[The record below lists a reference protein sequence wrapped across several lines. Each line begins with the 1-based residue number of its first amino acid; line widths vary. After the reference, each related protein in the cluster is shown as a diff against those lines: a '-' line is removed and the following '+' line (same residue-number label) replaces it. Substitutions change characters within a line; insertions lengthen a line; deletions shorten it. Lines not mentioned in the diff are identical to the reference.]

1 MGEHVWHRGRAQLAV
16 LAAVLAVMVA
26 GSALV
31 GVCVLLTTAAPQRA
45 LELAMADAPTTDVQV
60 GVALG
65 FPEDPDDEDVEPLVA
80 ATAREPSEAV
90 ATASALLTEP
100 FGDLP
105 RTVTTWTSSIMRYL
119 PPDGGPVSLGYLA
132 ELDDPDARGTLATG
146 RWPTATGEVAL
157 PTSASAALGLDA
169 GSSTGLAAETDG
181 TGVDLTIVGTFEPRP
196 GPAWQEDP
204 LRGAGV
210 GPDFRGHLAAYG
222 PFVVAPGGVA
232 DSGIPVRRVTLVAQ
246 PDLTR
251 ADAATLA
258 RAGARADMLPSDLDA
273 ALHDRAQNVVVDATF
288 TRTLDAARAQGRV
301 TGAGV
306 LAVALLGGALAAT
319 TVTLAAR
326 LVAGR
331 RAPEAALLAARGL
344 SRGRLVAQ
352 AATEAALLA
361 LVSVVPATVL
371 ALALYR
377 VLADVVGL
385 GPAAVP
391 RGVLVPLVASVAAVT
406 LVLAGLLVLPWLRT
420 VSPRGARDDRIGVVA
435 RSGADLLLL
444 VLAALAYLQLR
455 THRVVTGTLVDP
467 VLVAAPVVCLLAG
480 AVLMLRP
487 LALLARRADAR
498 AGSARS
504 LTLPLAAWAVARRRQ
519 GGAAAFLLVLATACA
534 TFGVGFAAT
543 WAQSQRDQAAALVG
557 TDLSVPAPAD
567 ALGTGAAVRTA
578 TAGHVSPV
586 TTRPTVLGSRARSGD
601 ETVRLVAVDTR
612 DADALL
618 RGRLPSEGWEDAT
631 SGLAPTGALGGVQLA
646 GTRGDLVVSG
656 HVADDV
662 PVTATLTLVVQDR
675 EGARGA
681 LPAGTVALDGTAHTL
696 VVPVPQGSSVV
707 AVDARLTAAGGD
719 PEAQR
724 TSRFGLDL
732 TMLGASTAP
741 AGAWSVADASGD
753 DLTAAVLDDVATRDV
768 PDGVRLTLT
777 GTVSLPALYWT
788 EGRLTALAFDPVDQV
803 PVVVSAPLADE
814 LGIEVGDGVQLT
826 PGLTRVEA
834 TVLGITAYVPSQPRG
849 PAVLADVDAL
859 SRATLSAGDLA
870 PLTDAWWAGGDIR
883 ADAAARL
890 VSHDVGPV
898 TTRTAVTHEAVDGPL
913 RAAQRAAAALLVV
926 AALALALTG
935 TALHATTA
943 LEAHRLD
950 VARLRGLG
958 APRRTVLAS
967 VLAEH
972 GVLTAA
978 PVLLGALLGALACWT
993 LGPLLAVSAQG
1004 QPPVPTAV
1012 TTWPWP
1018 ALAAV
1023 VVLLV
1028 LGCAAVVVPLASR
1041 AVRRSTVARL
1051 RAETLA

>member
-80 ATAREPSEAV
+80 STAREPSEAV

-105 RTVTTWTSSIMRYL
+105 RTVTTWTSSVMRYL

-251 ADAATLA
+251 ADAAALA
-258 RAGARADMLPSDLDA
+258 RAGARADGLHSDLDA

-344 SRGRLVAQ
+344 GRGRLVAQ

-361 LVSVVPATVL
+361 LISVVPATVL

-391 RGVLVPLVASVAAVT
+391 RGVLVASVAAVT

-681 LPAGTVALDGTAHTL
+681 LPAGTVALDGAAHTL

-719 PEAQR
+719 PEAER

-732 TMLGASTAP
+732 TMLRASTAP
-741 AGAWSVADASGD
+741 AGTWSVADASGD

-788 EGRLTALAFDPVDQV
+788 EARLTALAFDPVDQV

-890 VSHDVGPV
+890 VSHDVGPL

-972 GVLTAA
+972 GVLAAA